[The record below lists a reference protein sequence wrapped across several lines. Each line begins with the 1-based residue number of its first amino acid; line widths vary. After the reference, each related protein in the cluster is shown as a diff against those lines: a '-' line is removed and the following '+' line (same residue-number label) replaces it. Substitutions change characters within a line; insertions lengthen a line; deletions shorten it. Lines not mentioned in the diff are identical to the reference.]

1 MIEATLVLCIMLFL
15 HIFADFNL
23 QGILASMKQADW
35 WKKQDGY
42 NERYKNDYKF
52 ALIVHSFE
60 WAFLISL
67 PIAIRLYYANS
78 VEAFILYVLNLIAET
93 FLHYEI
99 DDSKA
104 NIKSINLVQDQ
115 LGHLAQIIAT
125 WLIHVVAI
133 ITSI

>member
-1 MIEATLVLCIMLFL
+1 MIKATLVLCIMLFL
-15 HIFADFNL
+15 HVLEDFHL
-23 QGILASMKQADW
+23 QGILASMKQKDW
-35 WKKQDGY
+35 WVKQNGY
-42 NERYKNDYKF
+42 NDMYKNDYRV
-52 ALIVHSFE
+52 ALIAHSFE
-60 WAFLISL
+60 WAFIVSL
-67 PIAIRLYYANS
+67 PIAIRLYYASS
-78 VEAFILYVLNLIAET
+78 VVAFILYVLNLIAET

-125 WLIHVVAI
+125 WLIYVVAI